1 MLSISDAMTASG
13 LVHYY
18 MGNGQE
24 AYYFDDIRQEG
35 RWEGKAVA
43 KLNLPPTVTRPE
55 FHHLLLGYSPDG
67 QHPLVQN
74 AGHPKRD
81 AAWDLTFSAPK
92 SVSVLWALAPEPVR
106 KQIEQAHQAA
116 VREALAY
123 VEDVAGLTRR
133 GKGGVIK
140 ERADLV
146 FGTFF
151 HGESRAHDPNI
162 HSHAVLVNLGLR
174 QDGTTGALWTMDIF
188 RAKMAGGERYRQ
200 ALAKELTEKLHLGLL
215 PERVGFHVR
224 GVPKDLCVV
233 FSQRSRAL
241 RKVMKERGL
250 SGAVAAKMATLLT
263 RPEKEHLPEKEF
275 FARCR
280 EVARGFGWG
289 PEEARQLVEHG
300 PTEKSFTES
309 QPTHNRRSED
319 DPAQLQTAARESPE
333 QDRPHTAAQAAPPE
347 PPASQRPASTTEE
360 STGTQD
366 QRRSHDSQAEAE
378 DTTHQ
383 EPKDHTQAER
393 QRTKSKGISQ
403 EEKRDQNHSGRTQAT
418 AEGKTRQNTKDH
430 THAERQRAK
439 SKGTSQE
446 DQGRRRS
453 RRGPTASGNTTDRK
467 SKEHTQEKRRQAKSR
482 GSSQR
487 KTRGSRR
494 QRSHRGTSQERTRQ
508 QARPQS
514 RTQTQSRF
522 SPPPPHDRWRVEWR
536 RVFPKAPF
544 WSPAKFV
551 KVPVLCSPDAQSP
564 WGDVLWQR
572 KLGTAE
578 LQVQWRRLFPNAPQ
592 WSLFRGLKVPAL
604 HLTPPA
610 WAVPAPPQPKW
621 WTMHAK
627 AETRFGEFRVQSRH
641 PFRHAPRW
649 SPLRKMEIPALR
661 FTRKKSVWTRLKHH
675 YYQQQERQQ
684 RMHQSH

>member
-1 MLSISDAMTASG
+1 MTASG
-13 LVHYY
+13 LVPYY

-43 KLNLPPTVTRPE
+43 KLNLPPTITRPE

-67 QHPLVQN
+67 QNPLVQN

-106 KQIEQAHQAA
+106 KEIEQAHHEA

-140 ERADLV
+140 ERADLL

-188 RAKMAGGERYRQ
+188 RAKMKAGEHYRQ
-200 ALAKELTEKLHLGLL
+200 ALAKKLTERLHLGLL

-275 FARCR
+275 FARCH

-289 PEEARQLVEHG
+289 REEARQLVEHG
-300 PTEKSFTES
+300 PTEKSCTES

-319 DPAQLQTAARESPE
+319 DPAQPHTAAHESPE
-333 QDRPHTAAQAAPPE
+333 QDRPHTAAQTAPPE
-347 PPASQRPASTTEE
+347 QSASQRPASTTEE

-366 QRRSHDSQAEAE
+366 QRRSRDRQAGSEDTIHQASKEHTEAE
-378 DTTHQ
+378 L
-383 EPKDHTQAER
+383 

-403 EEKRDQNHSGRTQAT
+403 EENRDQKHSGRTQAT
-418 AEGKTRQNTKDH
+418 AESKARQNTKDH
-430 THAERQRAK
+430 TQAERQRAK
-439 SKGTSQE
+439 SKRTSQE
-446 DQGRRRS
+446 HQGRRA
-453 RRGPTASGNTTDRK
+453 RRGPASSKNTTDQK
-467 SKEHTQEKRRQAKSR
+467 AQEHTREKRTQAKSK
-482 GSSQR
+482 GNSQR
-487 KTRGSRR
+487 KTRGARR
-494 QRSHRGTSQERTRQ
+494 QRSQRGASQKRSYQ
-508 QARPQS
+508 QARHQS
-514 RTQTQSRF
+514 QTQTKSRF
-522 SPPPPHDRWRVEWR
+522 SPPPPNDRWRMEWR

-551 KVPVLCSPDAQSP
+551 KVPVLSPPDAQSP
-564 WGDVLWQR
+564 WGNVLWQR

-592 WSLFRGLKVPAL
+592 WSLFRGLKLPAL
-604 HLTPPA
+604 RLTPPA
-610 WAVPAPPQPKW
+610 WAVPAAPQPKW

-649 SPLRKMEIPALR
+649 SPLRNVKIPALR

-675 YYQQQERQQ
+675 YYQQQERRQ